1 MLKQEPRLESQR
13 PGLVIHRHNPLNN
26 YRGRDNALQPL
37 LPPVAL
43 GLSDVKPLR
52 VLANVTPRWR
62 WTRVSVPPGYQK
74 YFFCY

>member
-13 PGLVIHRHNPLNN
+13 PRLVIHHHNPLNN

-43 GLSDVKPLR
+43 GLSDVKPL
-52 VLANVTPRWR
+52 
-62 WTRVSVPPGYQK
+62 
-74 YFFCY
+74 